1 MSKIIYK
8 HRKTNDLVVKKDD
21 YFHFFDGDCISEQNK
36 LPMLMVVGS
45 DDWELITNDGRE
57 SFELLLD
64 DNNEIYFKSI
74 ITSQEY
80 RIGDEITIQKNMSFF
95 DGKRD
100 FKIKRWYIST
110 HPVER
115 NIFNFVYA
123 GTEYDDHSIHLR
135 DVIIKSKQ

>member
-36 LPMLMVVGS
+36 LPLLMVFGS
-45 DDWELITNDGRE
+45 DDWELITNDGRD

-64 DNNEIYFKSI
+64 TNNEIYFKSI

-80 RIGDEITIQKNMSFF
+80 RIGDEITIKKYVSFG
-95 DGKRD
+95 DGKRN
-100 FKIKRWYIST
+100 FKIGRWYIGAG
-110 HPVER
+110 PVER
-115 NIFNFVYA
+115 NIFNYIYA
-123 GTEYDDHSIHLR
+123 HTECDDRSTHLTN
-135 DVIIKSKQ
+135 VIVKTKK